1 MNEQHS
7 SEVLDR
13 LLQGAGVR
21 RDAQLAELLGV
32 SPQAVSQARRKGRIP
47 DGWIVKIAARFGLS
61 TDWVFFGRG
70 TPRPEGEARTDEAA
84 ESGLQTPPSPPGS
97 RSATSSGGR
106 TGATL
111 TRYAEAAPSAPP
123 NDEGEAAIDMALV
136 PLVRAR
142 LAAGAGSL
150 ETDADVVSYF
160 AFRQDWLCR
169 KGDPDRM
176 VLMKVFGDSME
187 PDIRHGDMVLVDQG
201 HTQIYGH
208 AVYAVGVNEEI
219 YIKQIETLP
228 GGRLVLRSLNERYA
242 PIEISLRGDLA
253 DSVRVI
259 GRVIWWCREA

>member
-1 MNEQHS
+1 MNEPYS
-7 SEVLDR
+7 SDALDR

-32 SPQAVSQARRKGRIP
+32 TPQAVSQARRKGRIP
-47 DGWIVKIAARFGLS
+47 DGWIIKIAARFGLS

-70 TPRPEGEARTDEAA
+70 APRPEGHCALNEPCSPGDSSLNARA
-84 ESGLQTPPSPPGS
+84 Q
-97 RSATSSGGR
+97 
-106 TGATL
+106 ATL
-111 TRYAEAAPSAPP
+111 TRYAEALPP
-123 NDEGEAAIDMALV
+123 PGPATGDDGGEAAIDMALV

-142 LAAGAGSL
+142 LAAGSGSL

-169 KGDPDRM
+169 KGDPNRM

-187 PDIRHGDMVLVDQG
+187 PDIHHGDMVLVDQG

-208 AVYAVGVNEEI
+208 AIYAVGVNEEI

-242 PIEISLRGDLA
+242 PIEINLRGDLG

>member
-1 MNEQHS
+1 
-7 SEVLDR
+7 
-13 LLQGAGVR
+13 
-21 RDAQLAELLGV
+21 
-32 SPQAVSQARRKGRIP
+32 
-47 DGWIVKIAARFGLS
+47 
-61 TDWVFFGRG
+61 
-70 TPRPEGEARTDEAA
+70 
-84 ESGLQTPPSPPGS
+84 
-97 RSATSSGGR
+97 
-106 TGATL
+106 
-111 TRYAEAAPSAPP
+111 
-123 NDEGEAAIDMALV
+123 MALV

-169 KGDPDRM
+169 KGDPERM

-242 PIEISLRGDLA
+242 PIEVSLRGDLA